1 MRALAHPLRL
11 ALLEFLDDV
20 GEATAT
26 QCAKHTGESVANC
39 SFHLRLL
46 ARYGFIEPAAQRGR
60 ERPWRSAERAYFE
73 PDPSVPGSIRRSSS
87 WPRST
92 VRQEAE
98 GFIGFL
104 RERADRADELAGTP
118 LPVSMTKDSFW
129 ATPDETDELHEA
141 VNALLAPYIR
151 PCPGHGRP
159 PAGARLMRWFATSHP
174 DLTFPRRTRSG
185 GVRRPRRGHRAARAA
200 LAPEGGVTWS
210 RSRTTCAPCASPS
223 PGSSLRPAVAP
234 SRRRPVAPAASSSR
248 GSAARARRRRACAS
262 TPTRDAALAAH
273 R

>member
-1 MRALAHPLRL
+1 MSTTETGDTRHSPSDPERMRALAHPLRL

-60 ERPWRSAERAYFE
+60 ERPWRSAERTYFE
-73 PDPSVPGSIRRSSS
+73 PDPSVPGSIRAVVELAEV
-87 WPRST
+87 T

-129 ATPDETDELHEA
+129 ATPDETDELMQA

-151 PCPGHGRP
+151 RVQDTADR

-174 DLTFPRRTRSG
+174 DLTFPPAPGPEASDA
-185 GVRRPRRGHRAARAA
+185 PDAATEP
-200 LAPEGGVTWS
+200 PE
-210 RSRTTCAPCASPS
+210 PPS
-223 PGSSLRPAVAP
+223 PQKEA
-234 SRRRPVAPAASSSR
+234 
-248 GSAARARRRRACAS
+248 
-262 TPTRDAALAAH
+262 
-273 R
+273 

>member
-1 MRALAHPLRL
+1 MSTTETGDTRHSPSDPERMRALAHPLRL

-46 ARYGFIEPAAQRGR
+46 ARYGFIEPAEQRGR
-60 ERPWRSAERAYFE
+60 ERPWRSAARTYFE
-73 PDPSVPGSIRRSSS
+73 PDPAVPGSIRAVVELAEV
-87 WPRST
+87 T

-118 LPVSMTKDSFW
+118 LPVSMTKDAFW
-129 ATPDETDELHEA
+129 ATPDETDELMQA

-151 PCPGHGRP
+151 RVHDTAER

-174 DLTFPRRTRSG
+174 DLAFPPAPGPEASDA
-185 GVRRPRRGHRAARAA
+185 PDAATEP
-200 LAPEGGVTWS
+200 PE
-210 RSRTTCAPCASPS
+210 PPS
-223 PGSSLRPAVAP
+223 PQKEA
-234 SRRRPVAPAASSSR
+234 
-248 GSAARARRRRACAS
+248 
-262 TPTRDAALAAH
+262 
-273 R
+273 

>member
-1 MRALAHPLRL
+1 MSTTETGDTRHSPSDPERMRALAHPLRL

-46 ARYGFIEPAAQRGR
+46 ARYGFIEPAEQRGR
-60 ERPWRSAERAYFE
+60 ERPWRSAERTHFE
-73 PDPSVPGSIRRSSS
+73 PDPSVPGSVRAVVELAEV
-87 WPRST
+87 T

-129 ATPDETDELHEA
+129 ATPDETDELHAGGERPA
-141 VNALLAPYIR
+141 RALHPAR
-151 PCPGHGRP
+151 PGRGRP
-159 PAGARLMRWFATSHP
+159 PRGRAPHALVRDEPPRS
-174 DLTFPRRTRSG
+174 DLPPRTRSG

-210 RSRTTCAPCASPS
+210 R
-223 PGSSLRPAVAP
+223 
-234 SRRRPVAPAASSSR
+234 
-248 GSAARARRRRACAS
+248 
-262 TPTRDAALAAH
+262 
-273 R
+273 